1 MRIIVNHI
9 TRMRNPRIC
18 VAGLDSSTLAAIR
31 PTTPPTDLITRTLLR
46 SEGGPFGPGALVDL
60 GVTVSEGVPPE
71 IEDHRFV
78 TTNARHVE
86 DLSDDLYLAALAEV
100 AASTITAAFG
110 KDIVEVRSRKFAVPA
125 GRGARSL
132 AVLEV
137 ASPILLTDY
146 GNLYVIV
153 DDGEIKAKLRVTDV
167 RFYESDHKT
176 LKQDLVKSVGRRL
189 ASDVETY
196 AMLGL
201 ARAMVD
207 SDGGNVHWLQC
218 NGICLADR
226 AVSDVP

>member
-1 MRIIVNHI
+1 MQIIVNHV
-9 TRMRNPRIC
+9 TRMSKPRIC
-18 VAGLDSSTLAAIR
+18 IAGLDASTFAPIR
-31 PTTPPTDLITRTLLR
+31 PTTPSTDLITRTLLR

-60 GVTVSEGVPPE
+60 GEVVPEGAPPE

-78 TTNARHVE
+78 TTSARHVE

-100 AASTITAAFG
+100 ADPTMTAAFG
-110 KDIVEVRSRKFAVPA
+110 KSIVEVRSRKFAVPA
-125 GRGARSL
+125 GRGERSL
-132 AVLEV
+132 AVLEG
-137 ASPILLTDY
+137 ASPILLTDF

-176 LKQDLVKSVGRRL
+176 LKSDVVKDVGRRL
-189 ASDVETY
+189 AGGVETY
-196 AMLGL
+196 VMLGL
-201 ARAMVD
+201 ARAMWD
-207 SDGGNVHWLQC
+207 NDGGSVHWLQC